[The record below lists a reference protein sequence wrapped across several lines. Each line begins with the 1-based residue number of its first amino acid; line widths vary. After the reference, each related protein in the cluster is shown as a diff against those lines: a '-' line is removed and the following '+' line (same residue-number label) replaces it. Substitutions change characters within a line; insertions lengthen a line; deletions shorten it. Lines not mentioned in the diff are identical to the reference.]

1 MTNDNQSILPVSYR
15 TILDGLGDGI
25 LLFDMDGNLLFDNH
39 MARKLLGSDLVVIRS
54 EGWEACAMMMD
65 AGKSDEETAEEI
77 RARAIRQSEPVR
89 FHMLISN
96 AYTPCW
102 ACAVYGDDDDTFLMI
117 SIEQPD
123 WAPLTELMNTF
134 RSEASMAIGNTKN
147 HADLIVR
154 LANSRPPDMTTDQLA
169 QRILGF
175 SELMSQDMYRLQNLL
190 EQLHRLE
197 MVRTGQM
204 IDVIKKTKRNI
215 NVRNFVEDLL
225 EDITEK
231 PITDTPPQTDLRD
244 RIDVDIPGQLAAHV
258 SKATLDSVMR
268 DVLRNAVMYSE
279 ADSTIKIRARSTMSD
294 TMVVIEV
301 EDLGYGIREKEQDRV
316 FKPFQRAR
324 QPQIIAE
331 FGYGLSLYLSKA
343 NVEMMG
349 GKMWFSS
356 EEGVGTTFFIQLP
369 AAQEEEEASE

>member
-1 MTNDNQSILPVSYR
+1 MTNDNQSTLPVSYR
-15 TILDGLGDGI
+15 TILDGLGNGI
-25 LLFDMDGNLLFDNH
+25 LLFDMDGKLLFDSH

-65 AGKSDEETAEEI
+65 AGKSDDETAEEI

-102 ACAVYGDDDDTFLMI
+102 ACAVHGDDDDTFLMI

-204 IDVIKKTKRNI
+204 IDVIKKTRRNL

-231 PITDTPPQTDLRD
+231 PITDTPPKTDLRD
-244 RIDVDIPGQLAAHV
+244 RIDVDIPGQLASHV

-369 AAQEEEEASE
+369 AAQEE

>member
-15 TILDGLGDGI
+15 TILDGLGDGV
-25 LLFDMDGNLLFDNH
+25 LLFDMDGKLLFDNH

-102 ACAVYGDDDDTFLMI
+102 ACAVHGDNDDTFLMI

-204 IDVIKKTKRNI
+204 IDVIKKSKRDI

-231 PITDTPPQTDLRD
+231 PITDTPPKTDLRD
-244 RIDVDIPGQLAAHV
+244 RIDVDIPGQLAAHA

-294 TMVVIEV
+294 SMVVIEV

-343 NVEMMG
+343 NVEMMS

-369 AAQEEEEASE
+369 AAQVEEEAG

>member
-1 MTNDNQSILPVSYR
+1 MTNDNQSTLPVSYR

-102 ACAVYGDDDDTFLMI
+102 ACAVYGDNDDTFLMI

-231 PITDTPPQTDLRD
+231 PITDTPPKTDLRD

-258 SKATLDSVMR
+258 SKAMLDSVMR

-294 TMVVIEV
+294 SVIVIEV

-343 NVEMMG
+343 NMEMMS
-349 GKMWFSS
+349 GKMWFNS
-356 EEGVGTTFFIQLP
+356 EEGVGTTFFIQVP
-369 AAQEEEEASE
+369 AAQEEEETS

>member
-1 MTNDNQSILPVSYR
+1 MSTDNQTALPVSYR

-25 LLFDMDGNLLFDNH
+25 ILFTMDGELLFDNQ
-39 MARKLLGSDLVVIRS
+39 MARKLLGSDLVLIRS

-77 RARAIRQSEPVR
+77 RARAIRQSDPVR

-102 ACAVYGDDDDTFLMI
+102 ACAVHGENDNTFLMI
-117 SIEQPD
+117 CIEQPD

-197 MVRTGQM
+197 MLRTGQL
-204 IDVIKKTKRNI
+204 IEVIKKTRREI
-215 NVRNFVEDLL
+215 NMRNFVEDFL

-231 PITDTPPQTDLRD
+231 PITDTPPKKDLRD
-244 RIDVDIPGQLAAHV
+244 RIDVDVAGKIAVHA
-258 SKATLDSVMR
+258 SKQQLDSVMR

-279 ADSTIKIRARSTMSD
+279 SDSTIKIRAKNTMSN

-349 GKMWFSS
+349 GKMWFTS

-369 AAQEEEEASE
+369 AYEDDEEESE

>member
-1 MTNDNQSILPVSYR
+1 MNNDNQYTLPVSYR

-39 MARKLLGSDLVVIRS
+39 MARKLLAADLVLIRS

-77 RARAIRQSEPVR
+77 RARAIRQSDPVR
-89 FHMLISN
+89 FYMLISN

-102 ACAVYGDDDDTFLMI
+102 ACAVHGENEGAFLMI

-123 WAPLTELMNTF
+123 WVPLTELMNTF

-197 MVRTGQM
+197 MIRTGQL
-204 IDVIKKTKRNI
+204 IAVIKKSRRKI
-215 NVRNFVEDLL
+215 NMRNFVEDFL

-231 PITDTPPQTDLRD
+231 PITDTPPKNDLRD
-244 RIDVDIPGQLAAHV
+244 RIDVDISGKVAVHA
-258 SKATLDSVMR
+258 SKPTLESVMR
-268 DVLRNAVMYSE
+268 DLLRNSVMYSE
-279 ADSTIKIRARSTMSD
+279 PDSTIKIRAKNTMSD
-294 TMVVIEV
+294 TMVLIEI

-349 GKMWFSS
+349 GKMWFTS
-356 EEGVGTTFFIQLP
+356 EEGVGTTFFVQLP
-369 AAQEEEEASE
+369 AYDDEDD

>member
-1 MTNDNQSILPVSYR
+1 MTHNDQVSLPVSYKN
-15 TILDGLGDGI
+15 ILDGLGDGI
-25 LLFDMDGNLLFDNH
+25 LLFDLAGKLLFDNKTVR
-39 MARKLLGSDLVVIRS
+39 AILGSDLVVIRT
-54 EGWEACAMMMD
+54 EGWEAFAMMID
-65 AGKSDEETAEEI
+65 AGKSDEALAEEI
-77 RARAIRQSEPVR
+77 RAKAIRQADPVR
-89 FHMLISN
+89 FYMLILN

-102 ACAVYGDDDDTFLMI
+102 ATAVHGDSGEACLMI

-154 LANSRPPDMTTDQLA
+154 LASSRPPDMTTDQLA
-169 QRILGF
+169 QRVLGF
-175 SELMSQDMYRLQNLL
+175 SELMSQDMFRLQNLL

-197 MVRTGQM
+197 VIRTGQM
-204 IDVIKKTKRNI
+204 LPAIEKARRKHNLL
-215 NVRNFVEDLL
+215 NFVEDFL

-231 PITDTPPQTDLRD
+231 PITDTPPKQDLRD
-244 RIDVDIPGQLAAHV
+244 RIDIDIPGNLYINV
-258 SKATLDSVMR
+258 SRTHFDNMLR

-279 ADSTIKIRARSTMSD
+279 ADSLIKIRGKSAMNDRY
-294 TMVVIEV
+294 VQLEIE
-301 EDLGYGIREKEQDRV
+301 DRGYGIREKELDRV

-343 NVEMMG
+343 TIEAMG
-349 GKMWFSS
+349 GKLWFES

-369 AAQEEEEASE
+369 AYQEED